1 MAQLALSSPE
11 SWLKPAFPSPSRQC
25 RCPDFRSSYYLR
37 PLEPRHQLMPA
48 NETRIARLLASIHKY
63 VHRYRLQLILALRV
77 TVGALLA
84 LALAQVLHL
93 HLPLWAVLTSV
104 IVTQA
109 SLGRSVKVAK
119 DYLIGTFAGVAYGGA
134 IAILIPH
141 ESEWALLAVLA
152 LAVAPL
158 AFIASFRVNFNV
170 LPVTAIIVLL
180 VPSMQHVS
188 PAASALDRV
197 LEVTVGGAVG
207 FIVSFLLFPARA
219 HAITIYA
226 AADML
231 DLMADALSRFLED
244 HTRELDLMERRRIQ
258 DGIAAALTRL
268 NATGAEAE
276 HERNARL
283 TSGPDT
289 GPLLR
294 TLLRLRH
301 DVVMLGRAV
310 GCELPE
316 AVAAQLT
323 PPLNKIEA
331 EGRRFLRASGGALRD
346 QKPPPPLGAADAA
359 FRDYIERFG
368 AVRRE
373 GMTRDMKSEDAERLF
388 ALGFTLEQLR
398 EHLVEVHR
406 VVGEWTRD

>member
-1 MAQLALSSPE
+1 M
-11 SWLKPAFPSPSRQC
+11 
-25 RCPDFRSSYYLR
+25 
-37 PLEPRHQLMPA
+37 HA
-48 NETRIARLLASIHKY
+48 NESRAASPLTLVRNWIR
-63 VHRYRLQLILALRV
+63 RYRLQLILALRV
-77 TVGALLA
+77 TVSALLA
-84 LALAQVLHL
+84 FAAAQAFHL
-93 HLPLWAVLTSV
+93 HLPLWAVLTSL
-104 IVTQA
+104 IVTQM
-109 SLGRSVKVAK
+109 SLGRSMKVAI
-119 DYLIGTFAGVAYGGA
+119 DYLIGTFGGVAYGGA

-141 ESEWALLAVLA
+141 DSEWALLAVLA
-152 LAVAPL
+152 LAIAPL

-170 LPVTAIIVLL
+170 LPITAIIVLL

-207 FIVSFLLFPARA
+207 FVVSFLLFPSRA
-219 HAITIYA
+219 HAITIQA

-231 DLMADALSRFLED
+231 DLMADGLSRFLEN
-244 HTRELDLMERRRIQ
+244 HTRELDQAERRRIQ
-258 DGIAAALTRL
+258 DGIAAALARL

-301 DVVMLGRAV
+301 DIVMLGRAA

-316 AVAAQLT
+316 EIAAQLT
-323 PPLNKIEA
+323 PPLKRIEIA
-331 EGRRFLRASGGALRD
+331 GRDFLRASATALRD
-346 QKPPPPLGAADAA
+346 QKPPPPLGDVDTT

-368 AVRRE
+368 TVRRE
-373 GMTRDMKSEDAERLF
+373 GLTHNMKSEAAERLF
-388 ALGFTLEQLR
+388 ALGFTLEHLR
-398 EHLVEVHR
+398 EHFVEVHR
-406 VVGEWTRD
+406 VVGEWARD

>member
-1 MAQLALSSPE
+1 MFHDQNRLAG
-11 SWLKPAFPSPSRQC
+11 
-25 RCPDFRSSYYLR
+25 
-37 PLEPRHQLMPA
+37 
-48 NETRIARLLASIHKY
+48 LLTQIRER
-63 VHRYRLQLILALRV
+63 VRRYRLQLILALRA

-84 LALAQVLHL
+84 LALAQALHL
-93 HLPLWAVLTSV
+93 HLPLWAVLTSL
-104 IVTQA
+104 IVTQM
-109 SLGRSVKVAK
+109 SLGRSVKVAG
-119 DYLIGTFAGVAYGGA
+119 DYLIGTFGGVAYGGA
-134 IAILIPH
+134 LAILIPH
-141 ESEWALLAVLA
+141 DSEWALLTVLA
-152 LAVAPL
+152 VAVAPL
-158 AFIASFRVNFNV
+158 AFIASFRSNFNV

-207 FIVSFLLFPARA
+207 FIVSFLLFPSRA
-219 HAITIYA
+219 YAITIQA
-226 AADML
+226 SADML

-244 HTRELDLMERRRIQ
+244 QTRKFDQGDRRRIN

-301 DVVMLGRAV
+301 DIVMLGRV
-310 GCELPE
+310 MGYEMPE
-316 AVAAQLT
+316 EVAARLT
-323 PPLNKIEA
+323 PALRKIEVA
-331 EGRRFLRASGGALRD
+331 GHDFLHASGAALRT
-346 QKPPPPLGAADAA
+346 QKPPPPLDAVEIA
-359 FRDYIERFG
+359 FREYIEEFG

-373 GMTRDMKSEDAERLF
+373 GLTRDMKSEAAERFF
-388 ALGFTLEQLR
+388 ALGFALEQLR
-398 EHLVEVHR
+398 EHLFEVYR
-406 VVGEWTRD
+406 VVGEWARH

>member
-1 MAQLALSSPE
+1 MTM
-11 SWLKPAFPSPSRQC
+11 SR
-25 RCPDFRSSYYLR
+25 
-37 PLEPRHQLMPA
+37 MP
-48 NETRIARLLASIHKY
+48 IAGLLTQIR
-63 VHRYRLQLILALRV
+63 VRVRRYRLQLVLALRV
-77 TVGALLA
+77 TVAALLA
-84 LALAQVLHL
+84 FAVAQALHL
-93 HLPLWAVLTSV
+93 HLPLWAVLTSL
-104 IVTQA
+104 IVTQM
-109 SLGRSVKVAK
+109 SLGRSVKVAS
-119 DYLIGTFAGVAYGGA
+119 DYLIGTFGGVAYGGA
-134 IAILIPH
+134 LAILIPH

-158 AFIASFRVNFNV
+158 AFIASFRANFNV

-197 LEVTVGGAVG
+197 LEVSVGGAVG
-207 FIVSFLLFPARA
+207 FIVSFLIFPSRA
-219 HAITIYA
+219 HAITIQA

-231 DLMADALSRFLED
+231 DLMADALSTFLED
-244 HTRELDLMERRRIQ
+244 QTRGLDEVDRRRIN
-258 DGIAAALTRL
+258 DGIAVALTRL

-316 AVAAQLT
+316 GVAARLT
-323 PPLNKIEA
+323 PSLRKIEA
-331 EGRRFLRASGGALRD
+331 SGRDFLRASSTALRI
-346 QKPPPPLGAADAA
+346 QKPPPAFDAVEIA
-359 FRDYIERFG
+359 FREYIEEFG

-373 GMTRDMKSEDAERLF
+373 GLTRDMTSEAAEQFF
-388 ALGFTLEQLR
+388 ALGFALEQLR
-398 EHLVEVHR
+398 QHLLEVQR
-406 VVGEWTRD
+406 VVGEWARE

>member
-1 MAQLALSSPE
+1 MSQTE
-11 SWLKPAFPSPSRQC
+11 
-25 RCPDFRSSYYLR
+25 
-37 PLEPRHQLMPA
+37 
-48 NETRIARLLASIHKY
+48 NRIARLLTKIRER
-63 VHRYRLQLILALRV
+63 VRRYRLQLILALRV

-84 LALAQVLHL
+84 LLLAQALHL
-93 HLPLWAVLTSV
+93 HLPLWAVLTSL
-104 IVTQA
+104 IVTQM
-109 SLGRSVKVAK
+109 SLGRSVKVAS
-119 DYLIGTFAGVAYGGA
+119 DYLIGTFGGVAYGGA
-134 IAILIPH
+134 LAILIPH
-141 ESEWALLAVLA
+141 DSEWALLAVLA
-152 LAVAPL
+152 IAVAPL
-158 AFIASFRVNFNV
+158 AFIASFRSNFNV

-207 FIVSFLLFPARA
+207 FIVSFLLFPSRA
-219 HAITIYA
+219 HAITIEA

-231 DLMADALSRFLED
+231 DLLADALSRFLED
-244 HTRELDLMERRRIQ
+244 QTRELDQAERRRIQ

-283 TSGPDT
+283 TSGPNT

-301 DVVMLGRAV
+301 DIVMLGRVV

-316 AVAAQLT
+316 EVAARLT
-323 PPLNKIEA
+323 PAFKKIEA
-331 EGRRFLRASGGALRD
+331 AGRDFLHASGAALRS
-346 QKPPPPLGAADAA
+346 QKPPPGLDAVEIA
-359 FRDYIERFG
+359 FRQYIEQFG

-373 GMTRDMKSEDAERLF
+373 GLTRDMKSEAAERFF
-388 ALGFTLEQLR
+388 ALGFALEQLR
-398 EHLVEVHR
+398 EHLFEVHR
-406 VVGEWTRD
+406 VVGEWAHD

>member
-1 MAQLALSSPE
+1 MSAKE
-11 SWLKPAFPSPSRQC
+11 
-25 RCPDFRSSYYLR
+25 
-37 PLEPRHQLMPA
+37 
-48 NETRIARLLASIHKY
+48 NRIARLLASIRKY
-63 VHRYRLQLILALRV
+63 LHRYRLQLILALRV

-93 HLPLWAVLTSV
+93 HLPLWAVLTSL
-104 IVTQA
+104 IVTQM
-109 SLGRSVKVAK
+109 SLGRSLKVAS
-119 DYLIGTFAGVAYGGA
+119 DYLIGTFGGVAYGGA
-134 IAILIPH
+134 LAILIPH

-152 LAVAPL
+152 LAIAPL
-158 AFIASFRVNFNV
+158 AFIATFRPNFNV

-207 FIVSFLLFPARA
+207 FIVSFLLFPSRA
-219 HAITIYA
+219 HAITLHA

-244 HTRELDLMERRRIQ
+244 HTRELDLTERRRIQ

-301 DVVMLGRAV
+301 DIVMLGRAV

-316 AVAAQLT
+316 GVAAQLT
-323 PPLNKIEA
+323 PPLDKIET
-331 EGRRFLRASGGALRD
+331 EGRNFLRASGAALRD
-346 QKPPPPLGAADAA
+346 QKPPPPLGAVDAA

-373 GMTRDMKSEDAERLF
+373 GMTREMKSEDAERLF
-388 ALGFTLEQLR
+388 ALGFALEQLR

-406 VVGEWTRD
+406 VVGEWTRE